1 MKRKIFLLAI
11 LLNYLYFII
20 ATSDSCSDGFE
31 AQLRLGCQSLAPD
44 SSNQQCYFS
53 NNKCQQV
60 YKVSCEEYTVKSG
73 ETVNNNICSLLP
85 TSNLKK
91 KCQAKTNSDGC
102 EEVDRK
108 CEEYKGEGDI
118 SCEDL
123 KAEDGQYCVL
133 SNNKCAAHYKKCV
146 SITDNENN
154 KCNNNLPLPT
164 EYSPDNKYSKCE
176 WKSNTCEAVDRTCSE
191 YKTYKAFLSKYQVN
205 CKDLK
210 PSDTSDDNNKCVL
223 DNGECKEAKADC
235 GDYDGD
241 DENVCNKYKPIDSKS
256 DYNEVLSNYKCA
268 FKNDQCAQI
277 QKSCSEY
284 KEGEVKC
291 NQLISPKDETRTKV
305 ICSLEDKNCV
315 EKYTTC
321 GAYNDIVEEAKRS
334 ENECIEIQPTAVE
347 DSSLTSLTNNPIHI
361 KCYFDTNSKQCKEKK
376 KECTEMKDSTSCNA
390 HTLLLE
396 NEYKACYFKN
406 NKCIE
411 QFTSCENYQNHED
424 KEKQNSKDCL
434 AIREDSSTERCVF
447 TAKTANSDPKCE
459 TVEKKCSEFSSDKFK
474 NICTSIGSQCVYNNG
489 ACTTL
494 IEKEKE
500 KEKECPKCECTSK
513 ENDDNNSGNEKY
525 LNKILIFIT
534 CLLL

>member
-11 LLNYLYFII
+11 LLNYLYLII

-44 SSNQQCYFS
+44 SSNQQCSFS

-60 YKVSCEEYTVKSG
+60 YIVLCEQYTVKTG
-73 ETVNNNICSLLP
+73 ETINNNICSLLG
-85 TSNLKK
+85 TSDPKY
-91 KCQAKTNSDGC
+91 KCQANTGTNKC
-102 EEVDRK
+102 EEVERK
-108 CEEYKGEGDI
+108 CEEYKGEGDT
-118 SCEDL
+118 SCENL
-123 KAEDGQYCVL
+123 KAGEGQYCVL
-133 SNNKCAAHYKKCV
+133 SNNKCAAHYKKCD

-164 EYSPDNKYSKCE
+164 EYSTEKYSKCE
-176 WKSNTCEAVDRTCSE
+176 WKTTCEAVDRTCSE

-210 PSDTSDDNNKCVL
+210 PSDTSDDNKCVL

-241 DENVCNKYKPIDSKS
+241 EENVCNKYKPIDSNS
-256 DYNEVLSNYKCA
+256 DYNEVLSNFKCGIE
-268 FKNDQCAQI
+268 NGGCTQI
-277 QKSCSEY
+277 PKTCLDY
-284 KEGEVKC
+284 KEGEVEC
-291 NQLISPKDETRTKV
+291 EQLISSKEGAGNKIR
-305 ICSLEDKNCV
+305 CSLQDKKCV

-321 GAYNDIVEEAKRS
+321 GAYNDFVEKAKRS
-334 ENECIEIQPTAVE
+334 ENECTEIQPLVVE
-347 DSSLTSLTNNPIHI
+347 DTTLKSLSTDPIHI
-361 KCYFDTNSKQCKEKK
+361 KCYFDKDSQECKEGK

-390 HTLLLE
+390 HTRLLE

-406 NKCIE
+406 SKCIE
-411 QFTSCENYQNHED
+411 QFASCENYQAHED
-424 KEKQNSKDCL
+424 KEKQNSKDCI
-434 AIREDSSTERCVF
+434 AIREDSPTERCVF
-447 TAKTANSDPKCE
+447 TAKTGNSDPKCE
-459 TVEKKCSEFSSDKFK
+459 TVEKKCSDFSSDNFK

-513 ENDDNNSGNEKY
+513 EKDDNNSGNEKY

>member
-11 LLNYLYFII
+11 LFSYHLII
-20 ATSDSCSDGFE
+20 VISDTCSTSFE
-31 AQLRLGCQSLAPD
+31 AQLRLDCESFAAD
-44 SSNQQCYFS
+44 SSNQKCSFS

-60 YKVSCEEYTVKSG
+60 YKVSCTEYTVKSG

-123 KAEDGQYCVL
+123 KAGDDQHCVL
-133 SNNKCAAHYKKCV
+133 SNNKCTAHYKKCN
-146 SITDNENN
+146 SIDDNGNN

-164 EYSPDNKYSKCE
+164 EYSTEKYSKCE
-176 WKSNTCEAVDRTCSE
+176 WKSTTCEAVDRTCSE
-191 YKTYKAFLSKYQVN
+191 YKTYKAFLSKYRVN
-205 CKDLK
+205 CKDLITSD
-210 PSDTSDDNNKCVL
+210 PSDNSLKCVL
-223 DNGECKEAKADC
+223 DNEECKEAKADC
-235 GDYDGD
+235 EDYKEN
-241 DENVCNKYKPIDSKS
+241 DENVCNTYKPIYSDS
-256 DYNEVLSNYKCA
+256 NEVLSNFKCGI
-268 FKNDQCAQI
+268 KGGKCTQI
-277 QKSCSEY
+277 QKTCSEY
-284 KEGEVKC
+284 KEGEVVC
-291 NQLISPKDETRTKV
+291 NQLISPKDETGTKV
-305 ICSLEDKNCV
+305 ICSLEDKKCV

-321 GAYNDIVEEAKRS
+321 GAYNDIVDETKRT
-334 ENECIEIQPTAVE
+334 EKECQEIQPMAIE
-347 DSSLTSLTNNPIHI
+347 DNNLKLLTNDPIHI
-361 KCYFDTNSKQCKEKK
+361 KCSFDKDSKQCKEEI

-390 HTLLLE
+390 HTDLLE
-396 NEYKACYFKN
+396 NDYKACYFKN
-406 NKCIE
+406 SKCIE
-411 QFTSCENYQNHED
+411 QFRSCEDYQNNED
-424 KEKQNSKDCL
+424 KDKQNSKDCV
-434 AIREDSSTERCVF
+434 AIREDSPTQKCVF
-447 TAKTANSDPKCE
+447 TAKTDNSDPKCE

-500 KEKECPKCECTSK
+500 EDKGCPKCECPSTSK
-513 ENDDNNSGNEKY
+513 VEDDNNSGNEKY